1 MPGLRIKVNS
11 PILPILIV
19 KLVAMATSL
28 EAFVPRVRSVLADY
42 GGPSAW
48 NLLPDDLTPFPNV
61 TLKFSSTPILAHA
74 TPYTF
79 NHYYRHCSRYIRL
92 WVTTVSYLEQFVCLY
107 HRAVSMKALCFWAAR
122 TSVHSF
128 DRSDIVSTIS
138 HERLEQLRWNWQAIG
153 LFTSP
158 YWWSG

>member
-1 MPGLRIKVNS
+1 MLKGDVKLELTDGVYIFHFLKLRRYWTKVHQFYTQCSQIITDELFKKLLWRYCNPFGMPGLRIKVNS

-92 WVTTVSYLEQFVCLY
+92 
-107 HRAVSMKALCFWAAR
+107 
-122 TSVHSF
+122 
-128 DRSDIVSTIS
+128 
-138 HERLEQLRWNWQAIG
+138 
-153 LFTSP
+153 
-158 YWWSG
+158 